1 MDFKIIYEQ
10 DYCEHLGI
18 TIIMQYIYIDNDIA
32 KQKVSGF
39 YYGEPDL
46 ESLQK
51 FKDKNFINNLEV
63 LKNE

>member
-10 DYCEHLGI
+10 DYCEHLGV
-18 TIIMQYIYIDNDIA
+18 TIIMQCIYIDGDIA
-32 KQKVSGF
+32 KQKISGF

-46 ESLQK
+46 ESLLK
-51 FKDKNFINNLEV
+51 FKEKNIINNMEV